1 MKEIV
6 AFCEKTKEKTQA
18 STTEIETTLKQQLKK
33 DEYAE
38 IQNTI
43 KVNETAPKQILHQ
56 RKFKKLNIL
65 KYKPKPT
72 VKTTNFTEGGN
83 EVCEKS
89 PNTARPT
96 YAKIL
101 KDKVKPTSTITK
113 PIKTYTINFF
123 HWARQFEHAYKET
136 SHQEAIQMLTWQ
148 KMINTTRN

>member
-1 MKEIV
+1 M
-6 AFCEKTKEKTQA
+6 
-18 STTEIETTLKQQLKK
+18 
-33 DEYAE
+33 
-38 IQNTI
+38 
-43 KVNETAPKQILHQ
+43 
-56 RKFKKLNIL
+56 L

-113 PIKTYTINFF
+113 PLKTYTINFF

-136 SHQEAIQMLTWQ
+136 SHQEAIQILTWQ
-148 KMINTTRN
+148 KMINTTRRNTIAEAI